1 MRADYTFSIIPDFV
15 LNANVSHAA
24 VHVYAVLGRYADR
37 DGMVDTTLGEL
48 QKLAGMTWNTAK
60 NAVDELVGIE
70 ALRVVESGGRGR
82 RSKYVVTHL
91 PGGISMSLSFT
102 AEGQE

>member
-24 VHVYAVLGRYADR
+24 VHVYAVLWRYADR
-37 DGMVDTTLGEL
+37 DGMVYTTLSEL
-48 QKLAGMTWNTAK
+48 QKLAGMTRNTAK

-70 ALRVVESGGRGR
+70 ALRVVESRRRGR
-82 RSKYVVTHL
+82 SGKYAITHL
-91 PGGISMSLSFT
+91 PGGISMSPSFT
-102 AEGQE
+102 TEGQE